1 MQGQASDSVPHMTLP
16 STLSPFLGTWPEQNL
31 QAIYQSLGRD
41 RVEIKV
47 AYVHGA
53 MVLKWHAWDLTNHV
67 PLLLMQRELLALTEA
82 EVEVPAP
89 GLLPAAE
96 PGTGPP
102 IELEATPALCQLS
115 PAVSEPASP
124 PSAVPELQPVLP
136 SSACV
141 PGAEQ
146 QSAGPPFLLESFTQA
161 TATEPTVAPEASCHR
176 CVTPKNQLGEEK
188 PDLLDFPPRL
198 VAEQLTYMDA
208 ELFKKLLP
216 HQCLGSVWSKR
227 NKPGNEHLAPTV
239 RATVAQFNGVAK
251 CVITTCLGNPSM
263 TARDR
268 AVVVE
273 HWIKVAKAC
282 QTLRNYSSLHAILSA
297 LQSVSIH
304 RLENTWGKVSR
315 KPLRIFQKLCSKDTT
330 QGRNLLIKG
339 NEINHQKRNK
349 EYQVITDIMLLQVA
363 AENYTLEP
371 EDPFWA
377 WFQAMEPLSE
387 AERALGT
394 VYTVSGISVSGAPGQ
409 RGAVS
414 RTGLAVRHWTLAQ
427 DECCPQNCDPLKPP
441 HLASS
446 GILVMHAASV
456 SCEKSYSTEN

>member
-1 MQGQASDSVPHMTLP
+1 MLRLREGTMEHFVQSLVPSFPDGSISTTSTIFCMYEMFTSATQVLGQQFNR
-16 STLSPFLGTWPEQNL
+16 TLSPFLGTWPDQNL

-208 ELFKKLLP
+208 
-216 HQCLGSVWSKR
+216 
-227 NKPGNEHLAPTV
+227 
-239 RATVAQFNGVAK
+239 
-251 CVITTCLGNPSM
+251 
-263 TARDR
+263 
-268 AVVVE
+268 
-273 HWIKVAKAC
+273 AC

-330 QGRNLLIKG
+330 QGRNLLIKERPSNRFATLVMALRGAQKRMQKKGVVPFLGTFLTELVMLDTAMEDYLEG

-349 EYQVITDIMLLQVA
+349 EYQVMTDIMLLQVA

-387 AERALGT
+387 AES
-394 VYTVSGISVSGAPGQ
+394 YT
-409 RGAVS
+409 
-414 RTGLAVRHWTLAQ
+414 L
-427 DECCPQNCDPLKPP
+427 
-441 HLASS
+441 
-446 GILVMHAASV
+446 
-456 SCEKSYSTEN
+456 SCQLEPRS

>member
-1 MQGQASDSVPHMTLP
+1 MLRLREGTMEHFVQSLVPSFPDGSISTTSTIFCMYEMFTSATQVLGQQFNR
-16 STLSPFLGTWPEQNL
+16 TLSPFLGTWPDQNL

-161 TATEPTVAPEASCHR
+161 TATEPTAAPEASCHR

-208 ELFKKLLP
+208 
-216 HQCLGSVWSKR
+216 
-227 NKPGNEHLAPTV
+227 
-239 RATVAQFNGVAK
+239 
-251 CVITTCLGNPSM
+251 
-263 TARDR
+263 
-268 AVVVE
+268 
-273 HWIKVAKAC
+273 AC

-315 KPLRIFQKLCSKDTT
+315 KPLRIFQKLCSKDTA
-330 QGRNLLIKG
+330 QGRNLLIKDTGCRAFPWHFPHRAGDVRYRHGGLSGGMSEVRLQLGHGSRCRRLVKQQSFLKAKLHEVCLSGPQPPPG

-349 EYQVITDIMLLQVA
+349 EYQVMTDIMLLQVA

-387 AERALGT
+387 AES
-394 VYTVSGISVSGAPGQ
+394 YT
-409 RGAVS
+409 
-414 RTGLAVRHWTLAQ
+414 L
-427 DECCPQNCDPLKPP
+427 
-441 HLASS
+441 
-446 GILVMHAASV
+446 
-456 SCEKSYSTEN
+456 SCQLEPRS